1 MWMFVEVL
9 NIVVV
14 VISRICIW
22 TSTQWPRFHVYNLIR
37 CECVLTQKGF
47 CLFVVAFLVICLN
60 TPSLSL
66 CVCVSLCLKLSLYFF
81 FVRLPFLCITASSY
95 FSLSPSFSLT
105 SSCLSD
111 VTVCFFFVSVY
122 SFISLMPCF
131 SSFSIFFLRTDD
143 LIYETANNSY
153 TVWN

>member
-95 FSLSPSFSLT
+95 FSLSHLFLSIWCYCLLLLCVCLLFHKPNALLFIFLYLFSQNRWSNLW
-105 SSCLSD
+105 
-111 VTVCFFFVSVY
+111 
-122 SFISLMPCF
+122 
-131 SSFSIFFLRTDD
+131 
-143 LIYETANNSY
+143 NSY
-153 TVWN
+153 TIWN